1 MAEEKRPGG
10 FRRNWLRVALIASL
24 CVNLLVVGAVGGV
37 LLKWSGWQHRDVG
50 RLMSPAGLGP
60 IVQAFDRDRRS
71 ELGRKVRSRG
81 FGPRSF
87 ESAGRSQ
94 LEGLIAV
101 LNERPY
107 RPEELDARFAEQR
120 RSFLVRMEAGHEL
133 LAEQIGAMSDEER
146 SEFASRL
153 EHWYDPR
160 GREGKHR

>member
-1 MAEEKRPGG
+1 MAEEEMPGG
-10 FRRNWLRVALIASL
+10 SKRNWLRIALIASL

-37 LLKWSGWQHRDVG
+37 LIKWSGWQHRDIG
-50 RLMSPAGLGP
+50 RLMSPAGLSP

-71 ELGRKVRSRG
+71 KLGRNVRERG

-133 LAEQIGAMSDEER
+133 LAEQISAMSDEER
-146 SEFASRL
+146 SELASRL
-153 EHWYDPR
+153 EHWYDLR
-160 GREGKHR
+160 GRKGKHR